1 MTKTFTQDDIIR
13 FIYDET
19 DQQEKREIENA
30 LLCDGDLLDAYRKY
44 LEIKKKLDQDLSVPP
59 QRVIDNIL
67 NYSKSYNLHPIGK

>member
-19 DQQEKREIENA
+19 DQQEKREIESA
-30 LLCDGDLLDAYRKY
+30 LLCDGDLLDTYRKY
-44 LEIKKKLDQDLSVPP
+44 LEIKKQLDLDLSVPP

-67 NYSKSYNLHPIGK
+67 NYSKSYYLHPIGK